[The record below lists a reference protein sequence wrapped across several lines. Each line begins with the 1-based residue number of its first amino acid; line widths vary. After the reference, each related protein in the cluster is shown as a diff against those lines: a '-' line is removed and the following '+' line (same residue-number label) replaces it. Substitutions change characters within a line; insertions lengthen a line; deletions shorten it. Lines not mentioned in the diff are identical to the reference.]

1 MSTNINIRTDIPTKA
16 KAEKLF
22 QSLGINMTTAINMFL
37 RKCIVTN
44 GIPFD
49 VNLET
54 PNKETIEAFKE
65 IEEMKKNPSKY
76 KSYSSFEELLKDI
89 DKD

>member
-1 MSTNINIRTDIPTKA
+1 
-16 KAEKLF
+16 
-22 QSLGINMTTAINMFL
+22 MTTAINMFL

-49 VNLET
+49 VNLEI
-54 PNKETIEAFKE
+54 PNEVTRQALKEA
-65 IEEMKKNPSKY
+65 EEMKKNPSKY

>member
-1 MSTNINIRTDIPTKA
+1 MSTNINIRTDSQTKA

-37 RKCIVTN
+37 RKCIATN

-49 VNLET
+49 VNLEI
-54 PNKETIEAFKE
+54 PNKVTRQALKE
-65 IEEMKKNPSKY
+65 VEEMKKNPSKY

>member
-1 MSTNINIRTDIPTKA
+1 MSTNINIRTDSPTKA

-49 VNLET
+49 VNLEI
-54 PNKETIEAFKE
+54 PNKETIKAFKE

>member
-1 MSTNINIRTDIPTKA
+1 MDTNINIRTDSPTKA

-22 QSLGINMTTAINMFL
+22 NSLGINMTTAINMFL
-37 RKCIVTN
+37 RKCIITN

-49 VNLET
+49 VNLEV
-54 PNKETIEAFKE
+54 PNKETIKAFKE
-65 IEEMKKNPSKY
+65 IEKMKKNPSKT

-89 DKD
+89 D

>member
-49 VNLET
+49 VNLEI
-54 PNKETIEAFKE
+54 PNEVTRQALKEA
-65 IEEMKKNPSKY
+65 EEMKKNPSKY
-76 KSYSSFEELLKDI
+76 I
-89 DKD
+89 